1 MSATGTNT
9 ILLQPEMNEPLA
21 RLRNAFAAGRLTLY
35 VGAGLSLASGLPS
48 WNTLIA
54 TLYYSAVMADW
65 IQPWK
70 PYPNYLFALAEW
82 LLKQSGEAPEV
93 VAGKVAS
100 YYEQPTNGESNSRFE
115 QDFLRILYSPWEQAG
130 IIQTPPSAAL
140 RNGNGLLDA
149 VANLCESTTARQG
162 LYGLV
167 TTNYDYLLEKAIESG
182 TAVGRFHPVWKSEQ
196 LPDGEG
202 RAGSEKKGIFH
213 VHGYLPPPGYNP
225 RSPFREI
232 MLTEANY
239 HAASSDVYSWSNL
252 CMIRC
257 FSSSVG
263 LVIGMSLTDR
273 NLRRLLYALKNTNLL
288 DDVYLILKEPQ
299 PPVMAYCDTEAIH
312 EKAKQY
318 ASRFSSSGVSRATEV
333 NEKLNTILDAVYVQ
347 EKNIAQSALT
357 ALGVKVIWVSNHREI
372 PPLLDAIHS
381 PG

>member
-1 MSATGTNT
+1 MSATEESTF
-9 ILLQPEMNEPLA
+9 LSKPEMNEPLA
-21 RLRNAFAAGRLTLY
+21 RLRNAFSTGRLTLY
-35 VGAGLSLASGLPS
+35 AGAGLSLASGLPS

-54 TLYYSAVMADW
+54 TLYYSAVMDDW

-93 VAGKVAS
+93 VAGKVVS
-100 YYEQPTNGESNSRFE
+100 YYEQPTNGENSSRFE
-115 QDFLRILYSPWEQAG
+115 RDFLRILYSPWEQGG
-130 IIQTPPSAAL
+130 IIQTPPSEAL
-140 RNGNGLLDA
+140 RNGNRLLNA
-149 VANLCESTTARQG
+149 VANLCESTTARRG
-162 LYGLV
+162 LYGVV

-182 TAVGRFHPVWKSEQ
+182 TAVGRFLPVWKSEQ

-213 VHGYLPPPGYNP
+213 VHGYLPPPAHNP
-225 RSPFREI
+225 RSPFKEI

-239 HAASSDVYSWSNL
+239 HAATSDVYSWSNL

-263 LVIGMSLTDR
+263 LIIGMSLTDR

-299 PPVMAYCDTEAIH
+299 PPIITSCDAEAIH

-318 ASRFSSSGVSRATEV
+318 ASRFSSSGVSRATEI
-333 NEKLNTILDAVYVQ
+333 NEKLTMMLGAVYLQ
-347 EKNIAQSALT
+347 EKSIAESALMS
-357 ALGVKVIWVSNHREI
+357 LGVKVMWVSSHAEV
-372 PPLLDAIHS
+372 PSLLDAIRL
-381 PG
+381 PE